1 MKTAVDA
8 TPRRSSSIRTYMDA
22 TSVLTFYAFLLL
34 AIPSDQSIAALG
46 GAGAPSTIF
55 GLGMLLWWAW
65 HNLQNASPHSVRR
78 LQPVR
83 TALVFFLVCVMTS
96 YVLAALMPLPYVDGN
111 GSTMTLVN
119 VASYAGVILVANDGV
134 QDRGRFL
141 ALLKRLAI
149 MGGLY
154 ALVGVLQFF
163 SSVDFMES
171 FQIPGLT
178 STGLGGVDVRGG
190 FIRSES
196 TARHPLEYA
205 AVLAM
210 LLPVALTLAI
220 RDTSRGFL
228 LRFLPAGV
236 MFLAA
241 FVSVTRSAL
250 LGIAAGLIVLF
261 PTWER
266 RLRMKIAAAG
276 VAGIGILYFFVP
288 GLGGTIFGMFSGS
301 DPSVDSRT
309 SSIDVAFGY
318 LSLEPSF
325 GRGLGTMSPMY
336 RIFDNQYFGL
346 LIEVGLVGTL
356 SFLALV
362 LVGTMSTFLRHSR
375 SDQLLGDLGPAL
387 AGGVLAGALLCAFFD
402 AFHFPQAVGMLM
414 MMLGLC
420 GAYWNVKSF
429 REAEAGKPL
438 IRGRLFLATAGFQH
452 VVAVLRRR
460 WYVVVAVLLL
470 TVPAVIA
477 SMEVKGVYYTKFE
490 MGFEAPAAA
499 TKNNALRTEGST
511 TVNFAAVVQRI
522 YEGTHPNPVVIPTTA
537 PLYGTGIRDAT
548 AVYLPNSGGQ
558 WQSNFNK
565 PSVVVEIVRSS
576 PEAVLKTAAEVSGE
590 LQKLATTQQEALG
603 IWESA
608 QISTNQRP
616 GTVDISYIGV
626 RTKYALV
633 GIATLGLGLAFAS
646 AIYLDRAIQAVARRR
661 ESQR

>member
-1 MKTAVDA
+1 
-8 TPRRSSSIRTYMDA
+8 MDA

-65 HNLQNASPHSVRR
+65 HNLQNASPHTARR

-83 TALVFFLVCVMTS
+83 TALVVFLVCVMTS

-111 GSTMTLVN
+111 GATMTLVN
-119 VASYAGVILVANDGV
+119 TASYAGVILVANDGV
-134 QDRGRFL
+134 QDRGRFTV
-141 ALLKRLAI
+141 LLKRLAI
-149 MGGLY
+149 MGGIY
-154 ALVGVLQFF
+154 ALIGVLQFF

-178 STGLGGVDVRGG
+178 STGQGGVDVRGG

-210 LLPVALTLAI
+210 LLPLALTLAI

-228 LRFLPAGV
+228 IRFLPAGV

-250 LGIAAGLIVLF
+250 VGIVVGLIVLF

-266 RLRMKIAAAG
+266 RIRMRMAAAG
-276 VAGIGILYFFVP
+276 VAGIVILYLLVP
-288 GLGGTIFGMFSGS
+288 GLGGTIFGMFSAS
-301 DPSVDSRT
+301 DPSVVSRT
-309 SSIDVAFGY
+309 SSIDVAIGY
-318 LSLEPSF
+318 LSLEPVF

-336 RIFDNQYFGL
+336 RIFDNQYFGM
-346 LIEVGLVGTL
+346 LIEIGIVGTL

-362 LVGTMSTFLRHSR
+362 LVGVMSTFLGHSR
-375 SDQLLGDLGPAL
+375 ADQLFGGLGPAL
-387 AGGVLAGALLCAFFD
+387 AGGVLAGSLLCAFFD

-414 MMLGLC
+414 LMLGLC
-420 GAYWNVKSF
+420 GAYWNVKSVL
-429 REAEAGKPL
+429 EVEVEKPP
-438 IRGRLFLATAGFQH
+438 IRGGLVSATVGIQH
-452 VVAVLRRR
+452 VGSVLRRR
-460 WYVVVAVLLL
+460 WYVVIAVLLL
-470 TVPAVIA
+470 TVPAAIA
-477 SMEVKGVYYTKFE
+477 SMGVQGVYYTKFE

-499 TKNNALRTEGST
+499 TKSNALRTEGST
-511 TVNFAAVVQRI
+511 TVNFAALVQRI
-522 YEGTHPNPVVIPTTA
+522 YEGAHANPVVIPTTA
-537 PLYGTGIRDAT
+537 PLYGTGMRDAT

-565 PSVVVEIVRSS
+565 PSIAVEIVGGS
-576 PEAVLKTAAEVSGE
+576 PDAVRETAGEVSHE
-590 LQKLATTQQEALG
+590 LRKLAASPQEALG
-603 IWESA
+603 IWDSA
-608 QISTNQRP
+608 QISVVQRP
-616 GTVDISYIGV
+616 AMADVTYVGV

-646 AIYLDRAIQAVARRR
+646 AIYLDRAIQTVKRRR
-661 ESQR
+661 DSLGKTALPKAKGRRLNR